1 MPNKRFPLLALAA
14 LLMLLPSA
22 LVAASWSVEMDGQR
36 YPLEARWI
44 AEVEYLK
51 VSDLARAFG
60 GRFQMDR
67 RSGNFIYELQGRRV
81 VLSATE
87 GLASLDAKIL
97 TFSHPNQLL
106 EGELWVVPQFVQDAL
121 APIFDRPIERRGTR
135 FIVGGPAPLYVKFRA
150 SHDAGGTR
158 AVLEFSRRVTYE
170 VDSDSRG
177 VRLRVLDAPLRDVRL
192 PGVVEGTE
200 IQRVF
205 FEEGPE
211 GVGGTFALEA
221 GPTYGGVRT
230 SELDRPFRIVLDFD
244 QAGGTLFPLA
254 GPQPVPPPAFQPPP
268 AARGI
273 RTVVLDP
280 GHGGDEL
287 GAAGPSGLLEK
298 SVVLDV
304 AMRTARLL
312 RDQLGLEVLLTR
324 ERDQD
329 IPLDERAAIAN
340 HRKGDLFV
348 SIHANASVRPSASGA
363 ETYFLAYQTDDAEA
377 VNVAQREN
385 RAGRSSAPRRPVA
398 DGLEMVLWEMAQ
410 AEHLT
415 ESFLLAE
422 TIQQEFNE
430 VLGTKDRGVRQA
442 PFRVLMGAAMPAVLV
457 EVAFITNRKEEAL
470 LRQAD
475 YREQIAQSLVASIAR
490 YKATYEA
497 RIGLQTRPGPRQL
510 SGGGS

>member
-1 MPNKRFPLLALAA
+1 MPNKRFSLLALAA

-22 LVAASWSVEMDGQR
+22 AVAASWSVEMDGQK
-36 YPLEARWI
+36 YPLEARQI
-44 AEVEYLK
+44 AGVEYLK

-67 RSGNFIYELQGRRV
+67 RSGNFVYELQGRRV

-97 TFSHPNQLL
+97 TFSHPNRIL

-121 APIFDRPIERRGTR
+121 APIFDRPIKRRGTR

-150 SHDAGGTR
+150 SRDAGGTR

-177 VRLRVLDAPLRDVRL
+177 VRLRMLDAPLRDVRL
-192 PGVVEGTE
+192 PAAVEGTE

-221 GPTYGGVRT
+221 GSTYGGVRT

-244 QAGGTLFPLA
+244 RVGGAQFPVA
-254 GPQPVPPPAFQPPP
+254 GPQPVAAPAFQPPV
-268 AARGI
+268 ARGI

-280 GHGGDEL
+280 GHGGEEV
-287 GAAGPSGLLEK
+287 GASGPSGLLEK

-304 AMRTARLL
+304 AKRTARLL

-348 SIHANASVRPSASGA
+348 SIHANASVRRSASGA

-377 VNVAQREN
+377 ENVAQREN
-385 RAGRSSAPRRPVA
+385 RAGRSSAPHRPVA

-422 TIQQEFNE
+422 TIQQEFNQ

-470 LRQAD
+470 LRQSD

-497 RIGLQTRPGPRQL
+497 RIGLQARPGPRQL

>member
-1 MPNKRFPLLALAA
+1 MPHERAARLALAV
-14 LLMLLPSA
+14 LLMLLSSA

-36 YPLEARWI
+36 YPLEARQI
-44 AEVEYLK
+44 AGVEYLK

-67 RSGNFIYELQGRRV
+67 RSGNFVYELQGRRV

-97 TFSHPNQLL
+97 TFSHPNRLL
-106 EGELWVVPQFVQDAL
+106 EGELWVAPQFGQDAL
-121 APIFDRPIERRGTR
+121 APIFDRPIERRGAR
-135 FIVGGPAPLYVKFRA
+135 FVVGGPAPLYVKFRA

-177 VRLRVLDAPLRDVRL
+177 VRLRMLDAPLRDVRL

-200 IQRVF
+200 IRRVF

-221 GPTYGGVRT
+221 GATYGGVRT

-244 QAGGTLFPLA
+244 RFGGTQFPLG
-254 GPQPVPPPAFQPPP
+254 GPQPVAPSAIQPP

-280 GHGGDEL
+280 GHGGDEM
-287 GAAGPSGLLEK
+287 GATGPSGLLEK

-304 AMRTARLL
+304 ATRTARLL

-348 SIHANASVRPSASGA
+348 SIHANASVRRSASGA

-377 VNVAQREN
+377 VSVAQREN
-385 RAGRSSAPRRPVA
+385 RAGRPSEPRRPVA

-470 LRQAD
+470 LRQSD

-497 RIGLQTRPGPRQL
+497 RIGLQARPGPRQL